1 MATIKCN
8 TNGLTDT
15 RIKHLK
21 PTSKEQS
28 FSDGR
33 GTQLYCRVKTNGLKT
48 FIFRYSHHGRASN
61 ISLGQ
66 YPVISLKAA
75 RAKASEYKT
84 LLTNGVNPVE
94 YRNKQKLANRNTFAH
109 VANEWLAVKA
119 QNYAAN
125 HKKQMLAKINTSI
138 LPVFGTIRIDAIERP
153 AIINFLRKYEA
164 RGHLAQRDKIK
175 SILNQIFAFAVASGL
190 CKYNPVNGISTALK
204 AYKAKHLAFVQQQG
218 DIHQLLNDINQY
230 SGNYATVQALKLA
243 PLVLLR
249 PSELAGLMWSEV
261 DIGKQQLTIKAE
273 RMKMRRQHVVPLS
286 AQALTI
292 LQEMK
297 QYSGHRQYV
306 FPNTRE
312 ANKPMNISTLRL
324 ALRSMGYDGV
334 NKPKHD
340 THGFRHMGSTKL
352 YELSSQYRISGD
364 VIEKQLAHEENN
376 KVKATYNHAE
386 YLPERQRMMQ
396 LWADYLDSIKAGAN
410 VIPLVKQG

>member
-1 MATIKCN
+1 ML
-8 TNGLTDT
+8 LTDT
-15 RIKHLK
+15 RLKHLK
-21 PTSKEQS
+21 PSSKDLNL
-28 FSDGR
+28 SDGR
-33 GTQLYCRVKTNGLKT
+33 GTQLYCRVKPNGLKT

-61 ISLGQ
+61 ISLGK
-66 YPVISLKAA
+66 YPVVSLKAA
-75 RAKASEYKT
+75 RIKAIEYKA
-84 LLTNGVNPVE
+84 LLADGINPVA
-94 YRNKQKLANRNTFAH
+94 YRAKQQQANQMTFAH
-109 VANEWLAVKA
+109 MANEWLAVKCA
-119 QNYAAN
+119 GYSPNY
-125 HKKQMLAKINTSI
+125 KKQVISKIHKRIT
-138 LPVFGTIRIDAIERP
+138 PEFGNIRIDAIETQ
-153 AIINFLRKYEA
+153 AIIIFLRKFEA
-164 RGHLAQRDKIK
+164 QGHLAQRDKIK
-175 SILNQIFAFAVASGL
+175 AILSQIFGFAVASGL
-190 CKYNPVNGISTALK
+190 CKYNPVTGISTALK
-204 AYKAKHLAFVQQQG
+204 AYKAKNLAFVQQQG
-218 DIHQLLNDINQY
+218 DIHQLLNDIKQY

-273 RMKMRRQHVVPLS
+273 RMKMRRSHIVPLS
-286 AQALTI
+286 VQALRI
-292 LQEMK
+292 IQEME
-297 QYSGHRQYV
+297 QYSGGGQYV

-312 ANKPMNISTLRL
+312 ANKSMNISTLRL

-352 YELSSQYRISGD
+352 YELSATYNFTSEI
-364 VIEKQLAHEENN
+364 IEKQLAHEENN

>member
-1 MATIKCN
+1 ML
-8 TNGLTDT
+8 LTDT
-15 RIKHLK
+15 RLKHLK
-21 PTSKEQS
+21 PSSKDLNL
-28 FSDGR
+28 SDGR
-33 GTQLYCRVKTNGLKT
+33 GTQLYCRVKPNGLKT
-48 FIFRYSHHGRASN
+48 FIFRYSYHGRASN
-61 ISLGQ
+61 ISLGK
-66 YPVISLKAA
+66 YPAITLKAA
-75 RAKASEYKT
+75 RVKAAEYKA

-94 YRNKQKLANRNTFAH
+94 YRNKQKLSNRNTFAH
-109 VANEWLAVKA
+109 VAKEWLAVKA

-125 HKKQMLAKINTSI
+125 HKKQVLDKINTSI
-138 LPVFGTIRIDAIERP
+138 LPVFGTMRIDAIETP
-153 AIINFLRKYEA
+153 TIINFLRKMEA
-164 RGHLAQRDKIK
+164 KGHLAQRDKIK
-175 SILNQIFAFAVASGL
+175 AILSQIFGFAVASGL

-204 AYKAKHLAFVQQQG
+204 AYKAKHLSFIQKQG
-218 DIHQLLNDINQY
+218 DMYQLLNDIEQY
-230 SGNYATVQALKLA
+230 SGNYTTVQALKLA

-261 DIGKQQLTIKAE
+261 DMDKQQLTIEAE
-273 RMKMRRQHVVPLS
+273 RMKMRRSHVVPLS

-297 QYSGHRQYV
+297 QYSGGGQYV

-312 ANKPMNISTLRL
+312 VHKPMNISTLRL

-334 NKPKHD
+334 KKPKHD

-352 YELSSQYRISGD
+352 YELSNQYRISGD

-396 LWADYLDSIKAGAN
+396 LWADYLDNIKAGAN
-410 VIPLVKQG
+410 IAFFTKLKRQA